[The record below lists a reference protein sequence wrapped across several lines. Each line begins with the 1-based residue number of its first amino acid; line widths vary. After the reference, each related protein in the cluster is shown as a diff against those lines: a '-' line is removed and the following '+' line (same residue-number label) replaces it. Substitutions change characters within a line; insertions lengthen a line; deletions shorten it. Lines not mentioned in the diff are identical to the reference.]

1 MIVGHRKAGR
11 LVLVLAVALLLSG
24 FVAVV
29 WLHRQNAPPPT
40 PKPPLH
46 AARLNPPLS
55 ATRP

>member
-24 FVAVV
+24 FVAVL

-46 AARLNPPLS
+46 AGVLIVF
-55 ATRP
+55 